1 MNVPEVIRLHLV
13 IFIYS
18 LSTVFAKLAGRQEFL
33 SPEFFFLCLLMF
45 LFLALYAVLWQKML
59 GRFSLSVAY
68 ANRAADLLWGMV
80 FGAAFFGERISVRSA
95 VCVLLVFAGIVLV
108 ACSDE

>member
-33 SPEFFFLCLLMF
+33 SAGFFALCLLMF
-45 LFLALYAVLWQKML
+45 LLLALYAVLWQKML

-68 ANRAADLLWGMV
+68 ANRAFDLLWGMV
-80 FGAAFFGERISVRSA
+80 FGAVFFGECISVRSA

-108 ACSDE
+108 VCFDE